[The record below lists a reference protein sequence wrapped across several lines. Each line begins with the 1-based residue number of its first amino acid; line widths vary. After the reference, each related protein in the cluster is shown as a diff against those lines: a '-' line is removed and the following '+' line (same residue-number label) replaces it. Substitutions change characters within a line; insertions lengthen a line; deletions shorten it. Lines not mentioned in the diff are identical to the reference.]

1 MKNIL
6 ETIKRHTTF
15 PAVISMVAL
24 FVALSG
30 SAYAVTQLPKDSVG
44 SSQIKSGA
52 VKSSELG
59 SYVKSKLRKVG
70 ATGETG
76 PRGLQGVAGQKGQD
90 GARGTTG
97 PTGPAGSVN
106 WAGVYE
112 VTATRTGS
120 GTATATCSGN
130 DQVLSAFWYANSDA
144 RPLSGG
150 RGNGGRSF
158 GYNFSAP
165 GGGTSISVVA
175 TCAPN

>member
-6 ETIKRHTTF
+6 EITKRHTTF

-24 FVALSG
+24 LVALSG
-30 SAYAVTQLPKDSVG
+30 SAYAVTQLPRNSVG
-44 SSQIKSGA
+44 SRQIQSGA
-52 VKSSELG
+52 VKTSELG
-59 SYVKSKLRKVG
+59 NDVKKKLNKVG
-70 ATGETG
+70 ATGATG
-76 PRGLQGVAGQKGQD
+76 PRGFQGIPGQNGQD
-90 GARGTTG
+90 GVQGMTG
-97 PTGPAGSVN
+97 PIGPSGSVN

-120 GTATATCSGN
+120 GTATATCNAN
-130 DQVLSAFWYANSDA
+130 DQVLSAFWYANSDS

-158 GYNFSAP
+158 TFNFSVSSGA
-165 GGGTSISVVA
+165 TQSSVVV

>member
-30 SAYAVTQLPKDSVG
+30 SAYAVTQLPKNSVG
-44 SSQIKSGA
+44 SSQIQAGA
-52 VKSSELG
+52 VKTSELG

-70 ATGETG
+70 ATGATG
-76 PRGLQGVAGQKGQD
+76 PRGVQGVAGQKGQAGD
-90 GARGTTG
+90 QGMTG

-120 GTATATCSGN
+120 GTATATCTGN

-150 RGNGGRSF
+150 RGNGGRAF
-158 GYNFSAP
+158 TYNFSAP